1 MIVWIDKNLCKF
13 EVMGLLSWN
22 LCSHLSMVSFIGGPE
37 KRITALFVS
46 FIVLLL
52 AAATLL
58 TAFQLTSADILR
70 FVSLLLH
77 RINVLLQKCFAI
89 L

>member
-37 KRITALFVS
+37 KCITALFVS

-52 AAATLL
+52 AATLL
-58 TAFQLTSADILR
+58 TAFQSTSADVLR

-77 RINVLLQKCFAI
+77 CINVLLR
-89 L
+89 